1 MARYNAME
9 ETFTEVRVLGKPAF
23 FHDLR
28 IDRSTVPK
36 GLYLYEVRH
45 DDEGWGDPVQ
55 IAKGIMVNHFG
66 SIITREPIRLPP
78 DGYLEIDPEKDW
90 DFCDGDC
97 RTVQKFM
104 EKYPPAR
111 QSLWKNTHLPD
122 RKKKN
127 RNDRRGKRWQRR
139 NMT

>member
-1 MARYNAME
+1 MKCGY
-9 ETFTEVRVLGKPAF
+9 
-23 FHDLR
+23 
-28 IDRSTVPK
+28 
-36 GLYLYEVRH
+36 
-45 DDEGWGDPVQ
+45 DDEGLGDPVQ

-66 SIITREPIRLPP
+66 SIITHEPIRLPP

-97 RTVQKFM
+97 RTSG
-104 EKYPPAR
+104 
-111 QSLWKNTHLPD
+111 SLWKNTHLPD